1 MFSVIFE
8 VHPRPERF
16 DLYLDLAKGLRPIL
30 EGIDGFIDNERFES
44 TRRPGWILSHSTWR
58 DEKSVVRWRT
68 VAKHHDTQQRGRDE
82 VFQDYHLRVG
92 EIVADT
98 APPAGA
104 SLVEQ
109 RLDETEIGQ
118 AKFATL
124 TEVQPQ
130 TGVTAAALPDWLR
143 RERDGA
149 DLVDYDVLASIYNE
163 GKLVLLA
170 SWRDRRAAERFTPAV
185 DVGADQCA
193 IGLCA
198 SSGTTACSIGARARN
213 TTRQSVTRPPRGRT
227 IPNLCPS
234 GETKMLELRPNCEY
248 CNKDLPAEPSDAM
261 ICSFECTFCR
271 DCTETTL
278 GGRCPNC
285 SGELV
290 SRPIRPAEKL
300 EKYPASTVRVVKQD
314 GCALAT
320 A

>member
-16 DLYLDLAKGLRPIL
+16 DLYLDLAKELKPIL

-68 VAKHHDTQQRGRDE
+68 LAKHHDTQARGRAE

-109 RLDETEIGQ
+109 RLDETEIGP
-118 AKFATL
+118 AKFVTL

-130 TGVTAAALPDWLR
+130 PGMTAAALPDWLR
-143 RERDGA
+143 LDREARN
-149 DLVDYDVLASIYNE
+149 LIDYDVFASIYNK

-170 SWRDRRAAERFTPAV
+170 SWRDRPAAEQFTPAV
-185 DVGADQCA
+185 GVGADQ
-193 IGLCA
+193 
-198 SSGTTACSIGARARN
+198 
-213 TTRQSVTRPPRGRT
+213 
-227 IPNLCPS
+227 
-234 GETKMLELRPNCEY
+234 LRHR
-248 CNKDLPAEPSDAM
+248 L
-261 ICSFECTFCR
+261 
-271 DCTETTL
+271 
-278 GGRCPNC
+278 
-285 SGELV
+285 
-290 SRPIRPAEKL
+290 
-300 EKYPASTVRVVKQD
+300 VRVVRDYGMFDRRESPQYYPAIGGGIAPRLD
-314 GCALAT
+314 HT
-320 A
+320 